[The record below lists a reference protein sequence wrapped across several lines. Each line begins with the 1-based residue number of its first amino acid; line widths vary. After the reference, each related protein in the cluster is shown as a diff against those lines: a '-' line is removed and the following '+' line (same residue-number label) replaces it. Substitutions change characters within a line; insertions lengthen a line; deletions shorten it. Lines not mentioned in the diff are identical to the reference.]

1 MPNDARLGVTLG
13 VLMTL
18 LVGLVLVTRPDD
30 PNISRAQEVLR
41 GIFARSSFD
50 QYLKTWPANTS
61 EPQ

>member
-1 MPNDARLGVTLG
+1 LGVTLG

-41 GIFARSSFD
+41 GIFAGSSFD
-50 QYLKTWPANTS
+50 RYLQTWPVNTS